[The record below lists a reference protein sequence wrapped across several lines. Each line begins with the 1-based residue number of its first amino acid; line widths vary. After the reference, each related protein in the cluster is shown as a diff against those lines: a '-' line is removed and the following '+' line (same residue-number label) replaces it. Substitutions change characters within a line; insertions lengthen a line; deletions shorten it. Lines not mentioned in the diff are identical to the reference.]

1 MTPIQ
6 LSSETLDDLAVIT
19 VSGSVD
25 VYTGPRLREM
35 LKTFTEEGADPVSLV
50 IDLDAVTFLDS
61 TGVGVLVGAMRA
73 QEARGGRFA
82 IVCSAEPVLRVLR
95 TMGLLGR
102 MGVCGSADEARDAQV
117 PQ

>member
-1 MTPIQ
+1 MTSIG
-6 LSSETLDDLAVIT
+6 LTCEDRDGAAVIT

-25 VYTGPRLREM
+25 VYSAPRLRE
-35 LKTFTEEGADPVSLV
+35 LLRSITEDGAPVSLV
-50 IDLDAVTFLDS
+50 IDLDGVTFLDS

-82 IVCSAEPVLRVLR
+82 IVCSSGPVLRVFR

-102 MGVCGSADEARDAQV
+102 MGVRASLDETLAGV
-117 PQ
+117 